1 MEFYFQ
7 HEKGFVKC
15 NINEIRWEKYIQNF
29 QNSFFDILTSHR
41 IIKGVTIVNIL
52 KIRSHYLL
60 ETFPNPLSAPA
71 NQQHSKYYYHN
82 IYTILVIFKI

>member
-41 IIKGVTIVNIL
+41 IINIP

>member
-41 IIKGVTIVNIL
+41 IIKGVTIINIL

-60 ETFPNPLSAPA
+60 ETFPIHWVHLQINNTVSIIII
-71 NQQHSKYYYHN
+71 
-82 IYTILVIFKI
+82 IYILY

>member
-1 MEFYFQ
+1 MQYQ
-7 HEKGFVKC
+7 WNKVR
-15 NINEIRWEKYIQNF
+15 EIYSELSKLL
-29 QNSFFDILTSHR
+29 FDILTSHR
-41 IIKGVTIVNIL
+41 IIKGVTIINIL